1 MLQSI
6 EKKHKTKLTRAFI
19 TVVNSGEFVVLG
31 SRNAFCAP
39 VSVDLSLAASM
50 WCEMGYFDAFE
61 ANLLLLPQGFDV
73 LARTSLLRMRR
84 QSIKYV
90 AKQSA
95 EAPMVRS
102 ACLVSGGNLNS
113 RGPAVAFITTTTMTE
128 QRRCEA
134 A

>member
-19 TVVNSGEFVVLG
+19 TVVNCGEFFALD
-31 SRNAFCAP
+31 SPNAFCAP
-39 VSVDLSLAASM
+39 VSVELSSAASM
-50 WCEMGYFDAFE
+50 WCETGSSDAFE
-61 ANLLLLPQGFDV
+61 ANLLLLHQGFDV
-73 LARTSLLRMRR
+73 LARARLLRMRR
-84 QSIKYV
+84 QSIEYE

-95 EAPMVRS
+95 DAPMVRS
-102 ACLVSGGNLNS
+102 ACLVSWGSLNS
-113 RGPAVAFITTTTMTE
+113 RGPAVAFIATTTMTE